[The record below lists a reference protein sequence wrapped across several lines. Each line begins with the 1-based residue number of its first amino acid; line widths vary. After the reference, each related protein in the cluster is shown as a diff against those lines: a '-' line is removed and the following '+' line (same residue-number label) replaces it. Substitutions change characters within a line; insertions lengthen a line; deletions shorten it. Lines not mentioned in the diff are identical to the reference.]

1 MWESPTKAHKIGD
14 YLGKGYTV
22 MASVGHI
29 RDLAQPS
36 QVPAADKAKFGKFG
50 VDVNDGFKPYYI
62 VDGDKKRT
70 VSELKSA
77 LKKNADEL
85 YLATDED
92 REGEAIA
99 WHLVQTLKPEV
110 PVKRMV
116 FHEITKNAIN
126 ASLNNTRDVDGNMVD
141 AQETRRILDRL
152 YGYELSPV
160 LWRKVGPGLSA
171 GRVQSVATRLI
182 VERER
187 ANAWRSSAH
196 RTGISSPRCPRLTRW
211 GSVPNSP
218 PA

>member
-1 MWESPTKAHKIGD
+1 MVTKLVIVESPTKAHKIGD

-77 LKKNADEL
+77 LKNADEL

-99 WHLVQTLKPEV
+99 WHLVQTLKPKV

-126 ASLNNTRDVDGNMVD
+126 ASLGKRAMST
-141 AQETRRILDRL
+141 AIWSTLRRLAVFSTVCTAMSCRRCCGARWDR
-152 YGYELSPV
+152 
-160 LWRKVGPGLSA
+160 A
-171 GRVQSVATRLI
+171 
-182 VERER
+182 
-187 ANAWRSSAH
+187 
-196 RTGISSPRCPRLTRW
+196 C
-211 GSVPNSP
+211 P
-218 PA
+218 PAACSPWPPD